1 MSFGVKRRILTI
13 LLLLVAS
20 AAVAIGGVPAR
31 ADAAD
36 HCFAASC
43 NNVDPYDGGCA
54 ADARTLAINATNST
68 SVLLRYSNTCNA
80 AWVKIVDTN
89 GYITAPSGYVR
100 NNLGVTAYIVPNQWG
115 TGPDSV
121 YSYMV
126 SDTTGQ
132 VAFACATET
141 RMPSTY
147 TGVATVCTNPV

>member
-1 MSFGVKRRILTI
+1 M
-13 LLLLVAS
+13 
-20 AAVAIGGVPAR
+20 
-31 ADAAD
+31 
-36 HCFAASC
+36 
-43 NNVDPYDGGCA
+43 
-54 ADARTLAINATNST
+54 
-68 SVLLRYSNTCNA
+68 
-80 AWVKIVDTN
+80 KIVDTN